1 MSRLIS
7 ELEQTI
13 GQIVSEHAKLNTLL
27 DQHHDALK
35 SMCTDDIERLTHQ
48 QDAVR
53 IRIAQLDQ
61 RRRAQGESMARTLK
75 IDGELTLSR
84 LAQVFPARAQ
94 SLLALKDK
102 LTALVVDIDRKT
114 TITGRLTSA
123 VLGHL
128 NTVVRLIAGAVE
140 QAGVYTRDGNPKI
153 SNRIG
158 SLEAIG

>member
-13 GQIVSEHAKLNTLL
+13 AQIVNEHAKLNTLL
-27 DQHHDALK
+27 DQHHDALRA
-35 SMCTDDIERLTHQ
+35 MRTDDVERITHL
-48 QDAVR
+48 QDAARLR
-53 IRIAQLDQ
+53 ISQLDQ
-61 RRRAQGESMARTLK
+61 LRRSQSDVMAKTLK
-75 IDGELTLSR
+75 IDGEITISR
-84 LAQVFPARAQ
+84 MAQVFPARAQ
-94 SLLALKDK
+94 NLLALKDK
-102 LTALVVDIDRKT
+102 LTRLVVEIDRKT
-114 TITGRLTSA
+114 TVTGKLTSA